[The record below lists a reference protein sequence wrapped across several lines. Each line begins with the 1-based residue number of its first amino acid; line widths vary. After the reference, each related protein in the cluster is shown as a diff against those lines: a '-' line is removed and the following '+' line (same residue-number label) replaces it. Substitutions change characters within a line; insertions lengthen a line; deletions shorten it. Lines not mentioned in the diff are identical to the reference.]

1 MKVSV
6 FGTGYVGLVTG
17 TCLAETGNSVIAF
30 DIDKAKID
38 NLKEGRIPIY
48 EKGLE
53 EMVRSNLSSKR
64 LIFTDSSEKAV
75 KESDILIIA
84 VGTPPNEDGSADLNH
99 ILAVARSIGQKME
112 SYKLIVNKST
122 VPVGTA
128 DLVKKTI
135 QEELNKRSK
144 KIEFSVASN
153 PEFLKEGSAVAD
165 FMKPDRILIGCD
177 AGDET
182 AEKMLRELYQSFV
195 MNGYRFIVMDLRS
208 AELCKYASN
217 AMLATKISFMN
228 ELSRISEELGAD
240 IMQVRQ
246 GMGADKRIG
255 YEFTHAG
262 LGYGGSCF
270 PKDVNALTMMA
281 RDRGLEV
288 NLLKAVEQVN
298 DSQRQRFIQK
308 IKNHYSASKRELAG
322 LQFGIWGLSFKP
334 DTDDIRMAPSLD
346 VISALLKAGVRVVAY
361 DPISVGHVKEY
372 FASDAGVAARNLS
385 FANDMYEA
393 LSGADAMILCTEW
406 KFFRSPDFD
415 KMKSLMRS
423 PVIFDGRNQ
432 YDPIALNEK
441 GFTYISVGR

>member
-30 DIDKAKID
+30 DIDKSKIE
-38 NLKEGRIPIY
+38 NLKEGHIPIY

-53 EMVRSNLSSKR
+53 DMVRSNLSSKR
-64 LIFTDSSEKAV
+64 LIFTDSSERAV

-99 ILAVARSIGQKME
+99 VLAVARSIGQKME

-135 QEELNKRSK
+135 QEELNRRSK

-165 FMKPDRILIGCD
+165 FMKPDRILIGCEPS
-177 AGDET
+177 DEK

-281 RDRGLEV
+281 RDRGLEAS
-288 NLLKAVEQVN
+288 LLKAVEHVN
-298 DSQRQRFIQK
+298 DSQRLRFIQK
-308 IKNHYSASKRELAG
+308 IKNHYSASNKKLEG

-346 VISALLKAGVRVVAY
+346 VIAALIKAGAKVVAY
-361 DPISVGHVKEY
+361 DPISSEHVKKY
-372 FASDAGVAARNLS
+372 FAAVEGSVDRSKLL
-385 FANDMYEA
+385 FASDMYEA

-415 KMKSLMRS
+415 KMKSLM
-423 PVIFDGRNQ
+423 
-432 YDPIALNEK
+432 
-441 GFTYISVGR
+441 